1 MTEPLTIRRA
11 TAADAAAVRA
21 LTMEAYAK
29 WVPVVGAEPLP
40 MRADYDKAVVEH
52 AVDLLEEDGSL
63 RALIEMTPAS
73 DHLLIVNIAV
83 RPDQQGKGLGGAL
96 LGHAERFARS
106 LSLDEIQLYTN
117 MRMTSNLAFYGRRGY
132 QEFRRGT
139 NASGLVAVFMRKK
152 LTLPG
157 RESEPSSRV

>member
-1 MTEPLTIRRA
+1 MNEPLFLRRA

-40 MRADYDKAVVEH
+40 MRADYDRAVVEH
-52 AVDLLEEDGSL
+52 VVDLLEEDGSL
-63 RALIEMTPAS
+63 RALIEMKPAS

-83 RPDQQGKGLGGAL
+83 RPDQQGRGLGDGL
-96 LGHAERFARS
+96 MNHAERFAHS
-106 LSLDEIQLYTN
+106 LGLDEIQLYTN
-117 MRMTSNLAFYGRRGY
+117 VRMTSNQAFYGRRGY

-139 NASGLVAVFMRKK
+139 TGPGLVAIFMRKQ
-152 LTLPG
+152 LTPPG
-157 RESEPSSRV
+157 